1 MIEKTQDKQL
11 RLCNFEPPSPSKVQC
26 ARNTKQ
32 THKTL
37 SPINSIYI
45 YLLPDIGSFLYVYR
59 LPAKYDEQ
67 NQNKQFQP
75 LITTSWHAKS
85 TGFLL

>member
-11 RLCNFEPPSPSKVQC
+11 RLCNFEPLSPPKVQC
-26 ARNTKQ
+26 ARNAKQ

-45 YLLPDIGSFLYVYR
+45 YLLPDIGSFL
-59 LPAKYDEQ
+59 
-67 NQNKQFQP
+67 
-75 LITTSWHAKS
+75 
-85 TGFLL
+85 

>member
-45 YLLPDIGSFLYVYR
+45 YLLPDIGSFL
-59 LPAKYDEQ
+59 
-67 NQNKQFQP
+67 
-75 LITTSWHAKS
+75 
-85 TGFLL
+85 